1 MPGRKLPA
9 DTTITISVEAAR
21 VIGEILQKVQIS
33 DGQGKMILG
42 RAQVEIE
49 EGLAKINGGSDAA
62 QAG

>member
-1 MPGRKLPA
+1 MPRKA

-21 VIGEILQKVQIS
+21 VIGEVLQAVQAR

-49 EGLAKINGGSDAA
+49 EGLAKLNGAKPEE
-62 QAG
+62 